1 MLEIGGDK
9 WSLTGMQ
16 LYEIRKNRG
25 IKDKIERNLNF
36 NLVKFSEL
44 RINEIIRVVWFLF
57 SLMQN
62 GVV

>member
-1 MLEIGGDK
+1 MKLE
-9 WSLTGMQ
+9 
-16 LYEIRKNRG
+16 RNRG

-44 RINEIIRVVWFLF
+44 RINEIRHVIWFLF